1 MRGII
6 LAGGHGT
13 RLSPLTKVVS
23 KQLLPVYNKPM
34 IYYPL
39 STLMLI
45 GIREIL
51 VISSPKFLNSF
62 KELLGDGQQFGIN
75 LFYES
80 QPQPNGIA
88 EAITIGKEF
97 ILGQK
102 CALILGDNLLYG
114 PGLGRDL
121 SNRIGNSG
129 ATILAYQ
136 VANPTEFGT
145 IEFDSNENPT
155 EIIEKPKSPK
165 SNWAI
170 PGLYFYDESV
180 TERVKNIL
188 PSNRGEIEITDLNKS
203 YLKSNELK
211 VIKMPRGTAW
221 LDLGNPDSLLEAA
234 KFIQIIENR
243 QGIMIGE
250 PSEVAKIMN
259 WI

>member
-51 VISSPKFLNSF
+51 IISSPKFLNSF
-62 KELLGDGQQFGIN
+62 KELLGDGQQFGIK

-121 SNRIGNSG
+121 SNRIGDSG

-136 VANPTEFGT
+136 VANPSEFGV
-145 IEFDSNENPT
+145 IEFDSNENP
-155 EIIEKPKSPK
+155 IL
-165 SNWAI
+165 SNC
-170 PGLYFYDESV
+170 S
-180 TERVKNIL
+180 R
-188 PSNRGEIEITDLNKS
+188 
-203 YLKSNELK
+203 
-211 VIKMPRGTAW
+211 
-221 LDLGNPDSLLEAA
+221 
-234 KFIQIIENR
+234 
-243 QGIMIGE
+243 
-250 PSEVAKIMN
+250 
-259 WI
+259 

>member
-6 LAGGHGT
+6 LAGGNGT

-51 VISSPKFLNSF
+51 IISNPRFLDSY
-62 KELLGDGQQFGIN
+62 KELLGDGEKYGIK
-75 LFYES
+75 LMYKAQSE
-80 QPQPNGIA
+80 PNGVA
-88 EAITIGKEF
+88 EALVIGERF
-97 ILGQK
+97 ILGHK

-114 PGLGRDL
+114 PGLGRNL
-121 SNRIGNSG
+121 TSQINENG

-136 VANPTEFGT
+136 VANPSDFGVVQFNS
-145 IEFDSNENPT
+145 EDKPV
-155 EIIEKPKSPK
+155 EIIEKPQTPK

-170 PGLYFYDESV
+170 PGLYFYDESAV
-180 TERVKNIL
+180 ERVKTIL
-188 PSNRGEIEITDLNKS
+188 PSRRGEKEISELNQN
-203 YLKSNELK
+203 YLRSNKLK

-221 LDLGNPDSLLEAA
+221 LDLGTPDALLEAG

-243 QGIMIGE
+243 QGISIGE
-250 PSEVAKIMN
+250 PLAVANIMN
-259 WI
+259 WV